1 MDQQATAAPRE
12 TRATRTRP
20 ALLGALLA
28 LLEDKPFEQVTVR
41 EITAKA
47 GVGYATFFRRYPD
60 KEALLHDLAAREIS
74 HLLTMTLPILY
85 TVDTRAST
93 QALCAY
99 LWEHRKLWSALLTG
113 GAAAT
118 LKDEFIRQAQQ
129 KAAEGPDPQ
138 SWLPGDL
145 NVVFAVA
152 ATVEILAWWLKQDQP
167 PSVNRM
173 AEVLDRLVVTPS
185 LAKFSDLAP
194 APGAFSAEVDAGSA

>member
-1 MDQQATAAPRE
+1 MRDGFGVDQQATAQARE

-60 KEALLHDLAAREIS
+60 KEALLHDLAAREINQ
-74 HLLTMTLPILY
+74 LLTMTLPLIH

-129 KAAEGPDPQ
+129 KAAEGPDPR

-167 PSVNRM
+167 PTVHRM

-185 LAKFSDLAP
+185 MARVA
-194 APGAFSAEVDAGSA
+194 DADG